1 MRSTYVDEVSAT
13 ILLKHRTTGDF
24 ALGRITHP
32 IFGNFLFGE
41 PITETMLGFSMERS
55 RGPYLVVWV
64 PYADKTDRRDRYFG
78 LNCVIALRDR
88 ATERHRNHNAG
99 SGPIS
104 GAPREVL
111 APLDETS
118 RLRS

>member
-1 MRSTYVDEVSAT
+1 MRSKYVDEVSAT

-78 LNCVIALRDR
+78 LNCVIALRDSNGKAPQPQR
-88 ATERHRNHNAG
+88 G
-99 SGPIS
+99 VGPNQRGTS
-104 GAPREVL
+104 RSAR
-111 APLDETS
+111 PLDEMS